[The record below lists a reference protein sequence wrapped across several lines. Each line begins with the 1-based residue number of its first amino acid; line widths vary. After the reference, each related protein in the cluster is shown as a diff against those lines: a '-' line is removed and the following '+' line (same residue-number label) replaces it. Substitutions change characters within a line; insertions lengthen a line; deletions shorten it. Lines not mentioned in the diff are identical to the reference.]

1 MTGPATAMTSG
12 AMTGQIEASRVRRQI
27 GHDINHELATI
38 RLLTLLLA
46 DAPELGP
53 ESRRRVALILGE
65 TRWLEQLYRAYES
78 AVDPQTDPAREARA
92 PISVDDVV
100 AEVVDTMRQARMT
113 RIGMATVPID
123 AHVDRLALWRVLRNI
138 IDNATRAAGARGTVH
153 VRMAADNGW
162 ATIQIDDDGPGF
174 GGAGRGRMGLNI
186 VQDFVLSVGGRFGI
200 RRGYL
205 GGCCVRLQFPLAEPP
220 LAEVPR
226 SGLSRVGPRLALPA
240 DRASTENARPA

>member
-1 MTGPATAMTSG
+1 MVARGRAYIWRSAYLRCDERMTGPATAMTSG

-138 IDNATRAAGARGTVH
+138 IDNATQPPARAAPCTS
-153 VRMAADNGW
+153 GW
-162 ATIQIDDDGPGF
+162 RRTT
-174 GGAGRGRMGLNI
+174 
-186 VQDFVLSVGGRFGI
+186 GGR
-200 RRGYL
+200 
-205 GGCCVRLQFPLAEPP
+205 PS
-220 LAEVPR
+220 R
-226 SGLSRVGPRLALPA
+226 STTTV
-240 DRASTENARPA
+240 RASAAPVEAAWV